1 MRSQWACFAGMASNR
16 ALFLRSRAVAA
27 LALAAHMAV
36 SGLLLCNHAQAE
48 LREAPRRI
56 ASMPAFAV
64 QIDPATVSYRDLT
77 TIKSLGFSLVRFGVR
92 PEVVRGH
99 LTPQRYAQVIS
110 QARQGG
116 LHMLITL
123 YGGRYIW
130 GDTGEDGSSD
140 ANEARFAEFASQ
152 FMLRNQGPDLSYE
165 FWNEPDNRTFL
176 HPSVPLERLLS
187 TAGKTCNA
195 LAQQG
200 IAAPPSLYLFG
211 LARLPKPE
219 NPAAEQSL
227 SRLLSDPRLRCFKG
241 LSIHPYRAMPETLVQ
256 DYRQLSGRVRNSTR
270 PSTELIVS
278 EWGYASYLPV
288 RSEATQAALIARQ
301 VLSGVISQVPVLG
314 IYSWRDRGEAR
325 WDREAN
331 FGLLRADG
339 SEKPV
344 VAMLR
349 DLLGVLANATDAGW
363 RERDGNF
370 VLSLRKDGAAHRIY
384 WGPKSKA
391 LMLEEL
397 QNGRAE
403 GCKVR
408 ALGTSTGARPC
419 SAMLQAG
426 TELANGDILLA
437 RWTGGAVP
445 P

>member
-1 MRSQWACFAGMASNR
+1 MPVRGRAWAR
-16 ALFLRSRAVAA
+16 A
-27 LALAAHMAV
+27 LALAAHVAV
-36 SGLLLCNHAQAE
+36 SGLSLCQQAHAE
-48 LREAPRRI
+48 LHEAPRRI

-64 QIDPATVSYRDLT
+64 QIDPATVSYRDLA
-77 TIKSLGFSLVRFGVR
+77 TIKSMGFSLVRFGVR

-99 LTPQRYAQVIS
+99 LTPQRYLQVIG
-110 QARQGG
+110 QARQAG
-116 LHMLITL
+116 LHLLVTL
-123 YGGRYIW
+123 YGGRFIW

-140 ANEARFAEFASQ
+140 ANEARFAEFAVQ
-152 FMLRNQGPDLSYE
+152 FMRRNNGPDLSYE

-176 HPSVPLERLLS
+176 HPSVPISRLIS
-187 TAGKTCNA
+187 TAGRICDV

-200 IAAPPSLYLFG
+200 IAPLPSLYLFG

-219 NPAAEQSL
+219 NPAAEL
-227 SRLLSDPRLRCFKG
+227 SFSRWLTDPRLSCFKG

-270 PSTELIVS
+270 PSAELIVS

-301 VLSGVISQVPVLG
+301 VLSGVIAEVPMLG
-314 IYSWRDRGEAR
+314 IYAWRDRGEAR

-344 VAMLR
+344 IAMLR
-349 DLLGVLANATDAGW
+349 DLLGVLVGAKDAEW
-363 RERDGNF
+363 RERNGSF
-370 VLSLRKDGAAHRIY
+370 VLSLRKEDAVHRIY
-384 WGPKSKA
+384 WGPQSKA
-391 LMLEEL
+391 MMLEEL
-397 QNGRAE
+397 DKGRAE

-419 SAMLQAG
+419 PAVRQADA
-426 TELANGDILLA
+426 ELPNGAILLVSLP
-437 RWTGGAVP
+437 GGAVP